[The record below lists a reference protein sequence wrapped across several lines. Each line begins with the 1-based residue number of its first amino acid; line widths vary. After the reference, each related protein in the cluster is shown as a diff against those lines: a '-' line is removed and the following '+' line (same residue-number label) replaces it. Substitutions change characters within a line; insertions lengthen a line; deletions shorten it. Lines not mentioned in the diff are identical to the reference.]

1 MFLTYSARGLQKKT
15 PQREL
20 RGVSFRREVQL
31 DRADGTP
38 DRDQPTTL
46 LEFNSST
53 GWTSPHRAPLNVRTI
68 YEGLVADRPVSI
80 PVAAPDQ
87 PMPTGAGPQNVPEV
101 RRSRPLSSHTDD
113 VHRQAVAMPCV
124 MRGSTLCDGS
134 TPIVVLAPKAVQK
147 RLPLV
152 GAEGFK
158 DLRGV
163 APCLHVGNHPL
174 DGFTEERGEECHV
187 RLHRDFSGREG
198 QRTHFSI
205 LPSIRLTRSLMS
217 RVRL

>member
-53 GWTSPHRAPLNVRTI
+53 GWTSPHRSPLDVRAI
-68 YEGLVADRPVSI
+68 YKGLVADRPVSI
-80 PVAAPDQ
+80 PVTAPDQ

-101 RRSRPLSSHTDD
+101 RRSRPLSPHTDD
-113 VHRQAVAMPCV
+113 VHGQAIAMPCV
-124 MRGSTLCDGS
+124 MRGGTLGDGS

-163 APCLHVGNHPL
+163 SPCRQVFDDPIDGILESWGQQRYVGLHRH
-174 DGFTEERGEECHV
+174 FSRGE
-187 RLHRDFSGREG
+187 G
-198 QRTHFSI
+198 QLHFSI
-205 LPSIRLTRSLMS
+205 RPSMRLTRSLMS